1 MSGRL
6 PFNAA
11 DLRKKQAEQGA
22 KPTEGV
28 LSVSAL
34 ASILDGAIRAGTPAS
49 VRVLGE
55 VSGFRD
61 RTHWYFDL
69 KDANAVV
76 QCVVFAGNARKLG
89 FVPEDG
95 QEVVASGRV
104 DYYAKSGK
112 VSLIA
117 TRLEPVGAG
126 ALDLAYQKLVEELR
140 ALGWFDDQRKR
151 PLPIFPK
158 RIAVVTSRSS
168 AALQDVLDTARR
180 RCTAVEIMTV
190 DARVQGDGAA
200 AEITRAISL
209 LSRRH
214 AELGVDAI
222 LLTRGGGSKEDL
234 WCFNDRGLAEAIVK
248 SAIPVVA
255 AIGHETDTTIAE
267 LVADV
272 RAATPTQAAMRLI
285 PDAAALAEQVDRQVS
300 RLLTALSRAASQSRA
315 RLRSIESRPIF
326 RRPGELVA
334 IHNAPLD
341 ACAQRLEHVARFMFH
356 QQEVRLERLSARLDR
371 IRPDR
376 LASRLDRK
384 RAARLATMTERFQ
397 RVTRSQLERSGL
409 ALTSVERELSAVSP
423 LSVLARGYSVTF
435 DAAGNAV
442 RKAADLAPGDT
453 IQTRLPDGSVRSV
466 VEGAPT
472 KPRPKPGPKAGQRP
486 TAKPERADEDGDQM
500 DLFDARR

>member
-11 DLRKKQAEQGA
+11 DLRKKQAKQDTPESD
-22 KPTEGV
+22 GV

-49 VRVLGE
+49 LRVLGE
-55 VSGFRD
+55 VSGFRE

-117 TRLEPVGAG
+117 TKLEPVGAG

-140 ALGWFDDQRKR
+140 ELGWFEDQRKQ
-151 PLPIFPK
+151 PLPVFPR

-180 RCTAVEIMTV
+180 RCAAIEILTV

-200 AEITRAISL
+200 AEISRAISL
-209 LSRRH
+209 LSRKH
-214 AELGVDAI
+214 AEIGVDAI

-234 WCFNDRGLAEAIVK
+234 WCFNDRGLAEAIVRC
-248 SAIPVVA
+248 AIPVVA

-285 PDAAALAEQVDRQVS
+285 PDAAALNEQIDRQGM
-300 RLLTALSRAASQSRA
+300 RLLTALRRASAQSRA
-315 RLRSIESRPIF
+315 QLQSIESRPIF
-326 RRPGELVA
+326 RRPRELIA
-334 IHNAPLD
+334 IHRAPLE
-341 ACAQRLEHVARFMFH
+341 ACVQRVEHAVRARH
-356 QQEVRLERLSARLDR
+356 HRQEVRLERLSARLDR
-371 IRPDR
+371 LRPDR
-376 LASRLDRK
+376 VASRIDRK
-384 RAARLATMTERFQ
+384 RTKRLATMTERFQ
-397 RVTRSQLERSGL
+397 RVARSQLERSGL
-409 ALTSVERELSAVSP
+409 ALSSVERELSAVSP
-423 LSVLARGYSVTF
+423 LAVLARGYSVTF

-442 RKAADLAPGDT
+442 RRAADLSPGDT
-453 IQTRLPDGSVRSV
+453 ILTRLPDGSVRSV
-466 VEGAPT
+466 VQGAPT
-472 KPRPKPGPKAGQRP
+472 KSRPKSSPKVEKAG
-486 TAKPERADEDGDQM
+486 AKPERGEDEVDQM
-500 DLFDARR
+500 DLFDAGR

>member
-11 DLRKKQAEQGA
+11 NLRKKQESKQA
-22 KPTEGV
+22 KSASDGV

-34 ASILDGAIRAGTPAS
+34 ASILDTAIRSGTPPTL
-49 VRVLGE
+49 RVLGE
-55 VSGFRD
+55 VSGFRE

-69 KDANAVV
+69 KDASAVV

-140 ALGWFDDQRKR
+140 GLGWFDDERKR
-151 PLPIFPK
+151 ALPIFPR

-168 AALQDVLDTARR
+168 AGLQDVLDTARR
-180 RCTAVEIMTV
+180 RCAAVEILTV
-190 DARVQGDGAA
+190 DVRVQGDGAA
-200 AEITRAISL
+200 AEITKAVSL

-214 AELGVDAI
+214 VELGLDAI

-234 WCFNDRGLAEAIVK
+234 WCFNVRDLAEAIVTCD
-248 SAIPVVA
+248 IPVVA

-267 LVADV
+267 LVADL
-272 RAATPTQAAMRLI
+272 RGATPTQAAMRLI
-285 PDAAALAEQVDRQVS
+285 PDAGAIGEQLDRQGA
-300 RLLTALSRAASQSRA
+300 RLQTALNRASSQSRA
-315 RLRSIESRPIF
+315 QLQSIESRTIF

-334 IHNAPLD
+334 IHRAPLD
-341 ACAQRLEHVARFMFH
+341 ACAQQLEHLVRAKYH
-356 QQEVRLERLSARLDR
+356 QQDVRLERLASRLDR
-371 IRPDR
+371 VRPDR
-376 LASRLDRK
+376 LASRLDRQ

-397 RVTRSQLERSGL
+397 RVTRSQLERAGL
-409 ALTSVERELSAVSP
+409 SLASAERELAAVSP
-423 LSVLARGYSVTF
+423 LAVLARGYSVTF

-466 VEGAPT
+466 VEGRPA
-472 KPRPKPGPKAGQRP
+472 KPRPKPSPQSEPKA
-486 TAKPERADEDGDQM
+486 DEADQM
-500 DLFDARR
+500 DLFDAER